1 MTHRK
6 KLYVCAAAAV
16 FLILN
21 ACGGNAA
28 EQAYTHLE
36 EAASLE
42 NGFEEQ
48 QEPIMNLEEKE
59 QQLYEDMLSLGTE
72 DMEQIQ
78 SLATEAVGLAEER
91 KQLLEQEKESIESA
105 YEEYQLAVEQM
116 NQVEQAREEAQAV
129 KKAMENRYTSYQDL
143 YESYQKAVEQDIE
156 LYHAFTNEDLEIE
169 DLQNR
174 IDTVNQQYSIVVEN
188 KDAFNS
194 YTDEY
199 NQAKQNFY
207 EAAELDI
214 SDPESEEAEN
224 TE

>member
-16 FLILN
+16 FLVLN

-78 SLATEAVGLAEER
+78 SLSEEAVGLAEER

-105 YEEYQLAVEQM
+105 YEEYQSAVEQM
-116 NQVEQAREEAQAV
+116 NQVEQAQEEAQAV
-129 KKAMENRYTSYQDL
+129 EKAMENRYNAYQDL
-143 YESYQKAVEQDIE
+143 YESYQKAVKQDID
-156 LYHAFTNEDLEIE
+156 LYQAFSNEDLAIDE
-169 DLQNR
+169 LQNR
-174 IDTVNQQYSIVVEN
+174 IDTVNQQYNAVVEN
-188 KDAFNS
+188 RDAFNR

-199 NQAKQNFY
+199 NQAKQDFY

-214 SDPESEEAEN
+214 SESESKEAGD